1 MMGFILF
8 LFSSFAFVFVFVIIK
23 LGVGVWCGVCRVI
36 RTKARDGESWV
47 GRELTQL
54 IPMADRHPP

>member
-23 LGVGVWCGVCRVI
+23 LVDWGSVWCV
-36 RTKARDGESWV
+36 
-47 GRELTQL
+47 
-54 IPMADRHPP
+54 